1 MIKRLKSKTSLIY
14 LAIAVIVILM
24 LIFGKR
30 GREDI
35 EILERGLGLEENA
48 GSGFL
53 EVETFPSDADIYVD
67 GILKVKSPSTLYDI
81 PTGIHNIA
89 IKKDGYEDYSVDVN
103 VEAGKKAFIEADLAA
118 EIVEEE
124 VPEAEEII
132 EEAIEETKPIEA
144 IEEEEEKIEE
154 PEGLESKNIINI

>member
-24 LIFGKR
+24 LIFGKS

-35 EILERGLGLEENA
+35 ETLEKGLGLEEDA

-67 GILKVKSPSTLYDI
+67 GILKGKSPDTVYNI
-81 PTGIHNIA
+81 PAGMHNIA
-89 IKKDGYEDYSVDVN
+89 IKKEGYSDYSVDVD
-103 VEAGKKAFIEADLAA
+103 VEAGKKSFVEADLAA
-118 EIVEEE
+118 EIV
-124 VPEAEEII
+124 
-132 EEAIEETKPIEA
+132 
-144 IEEEEEKIEE
+144 
-154 PEGLESKNIINI
+154 